1 MRTLKTKLGIS
12 ALVIAGIVVVNIAG
26 CSSSNSSQSATTQ
39 PSGPL
44 SPQTAKAG
52 SELWADNCTRCHNVR
67 PPDYYSDA
75 QWDVIVHHM
84 RLRANLTGQEARAI
98 ADFLKASN

>member
-1 MRTLKTKLGIS
+1 MP
-12 ALVIAGIVVVNIAG
+12 ALVIAGAIAVIIAG
-26 CSSSNSSQSATTQ
+26 CSSSPNPTDQASTTQ
-39 PSGPL
+39 PASPL
-44 SPQTAKAG
+44 APQTAKAG

-75 QWDVIVHHM
+75 QGDVIVHHM

-98 ADFLKASN
+98 AQFLKASN